1 MCSING
7 FNFQDEGLIK
17 RMNEITKHRG
27 PDDSGVF
34 LSSRWSLGHN
44 RLSIIDLSSTGHQ
57 PMLSADKKFAIIF
70 NGEIY
75 NFLEIK
81 KELEALGY
89 KFKSKTDTEVILYA
103 YQEWGSACLQKFN
116 GMFALAILNT
126 ETEELFFAKNAKT
139 AIDVAAARG
148 VILLAGERAHLPI
161 FQYTPL
167 QVKSAL
173 TGYGKA
179 EKGQVEFM
187 VGKILHL
194 KDKIKPDDAADAVA
208 IALTHAFRVR

>member
-1 MCSING
+1 MKILGIDPGTGRVGWGIITHKNG
-7 FNFQDEGLIK
+7 V
-17 RMNEITKHRG
+17 
-27 PDDSGVF
+27 DSFVECGCF
-34 LSSRWSLGHN
+34 
-44 RLSIIDLSSTGHQ
+44 
-57 PMLSADKKFAIIF
+57 
-70 NGEIY
+70 
-75 NFLEIK
+75 
-81 KELEALGY
+81 
-89 KFKSKTDTEVILYA
+89 
-103 YQEWGSACLQKFN
+103 
-116 GMFALAILNT
+116 
-126 ETEELFFAKNAKT
+126 ETEKNSDLPGRLAKIFIFIEDLINIHHPESLAVETLFFENNAKT

-148 VILLAGERAHLPI
+148 VILLAGERANLPI

-179 EKGQVEFM
+179 EKSQVEFM